1 MGAHRPP
8 TYSPLV
14 HQHRQRPPHAPPAA
28 PQQGCSRR
36 WRRSTTPNRTDHP
49 LTCRSSLPR
58 GPAGAPAGQRPA
70 PASPPAPGAR
80 QTAAAQWWRRRR
92 RYMGAGRGGG
102 GGAGGPKKGLH
113 TSGSADGEQGRVSH
127 GLLSS
132 SDRQGRRR
140 ENVTRTA
147 CSTPPFPTQTHH
159 PPPARPA
166 ARCRRCRSAAA
177 RGCRKEGP
185 PAVGW
190 GRGRRLQVAGRGWGR
205 AAGRAAQQHASA
217 SAEAP
222 LLFHPHAAHPVGA

>member
-1 MGAHRPP
+1 MNLDAEVERGGSGRGGGERDQGVQQEGAPGLDLGGMGAHRPP

-102 GGAGGPKKGLH
+102 GGGGADARRVIKGQLK
-113 TSGSADGEQGRVSH
+113 
-127 GLLSS
+127 
-132 SDRQGRRR
+132 RRTGPQLR
-140 ENVTRTA
+140 ARA
-147 CSTPPFPTQTHH
+147 PAPA
-159 PPPARPA
+159 PPARGGGRPRGGAEEGA
-166 ARCRRCRSAAA
+166 AYQWQCRRRAGA
-177 RGCRKEGP
+177 RLPR
-185 PAVGW
+185 PA
-190 GRGRRLQVAGRGWGR
+190 
-205 AAGRAAQQHASA
+205 
-217 SAEAP
+217 
-222 LLFHPHAAHPVGA
+222 LLF